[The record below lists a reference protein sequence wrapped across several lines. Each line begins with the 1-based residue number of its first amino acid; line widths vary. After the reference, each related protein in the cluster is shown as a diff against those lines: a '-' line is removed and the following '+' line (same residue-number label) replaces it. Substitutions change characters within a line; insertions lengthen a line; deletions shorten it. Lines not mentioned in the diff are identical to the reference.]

1 MFEMG
6 TTNSINDGV
15 VSLENAFFLLRP
27 VDFHSKEIDENS
39 YIMLEAPFATHDLNT
54 DSIKT
59 DHGKIRMFGLKDG
72 EITSV
77 NQYTFSKMKM
87 FVNENK
93 FFFSVF
99 EVTSQE
105 TILEEKVVNPE
116 KYNYNLSVRW

>member
-1 MFEMG
+1 MG

-72 EITSV
+72 RNHFCQSIH
-77 NQYTFSKMKM
+77 FLK
-87 FVNENK
+87 NEN
-93 FFFSVF
+93 
-99 EVTSQE
+99 
-105 TILEEKVVNPE
+105 
-116 KYNYNLSVRW
+116 VREWK